1 MNHSLGKRRQCGRQN
16 SPRGYPSVPICS
28 ARQEQTGGCT
38 YSRQCHC
45 LSVDRHSRAHHVD
58 HPWCAVGGSLE
69 RRGRN
74 ESALRS
80 EFAQRGYRFPA
91 AIGEACRSARFR
103 PYAPNLRCIALLPR
117 LRRQPAIESAQ
128 FDAPVAGELLFHPRF
143 LWIPRLATILRRA
156 K

>member
-1 MNHSLGKRRQCGRQN
+1 
-16 SPRGYPSVPICS
+16 
-28 ARQEQTGGCT
+28 
-38 YSRQCHC
+38 HC

-128 FDAPVAGELLFHPRF
+128 SDAVAGELLFHPRF
-143 LWIPRLATILRRA
+143 LRIPRLATILLFDAPSGGSFIHFLAILACMLVPGGVRSFVESSL
-156 K
+156 